1 MSASMSE
8 EEKNPV
14 VLITGSAHRIGACIA
29 RHMQQQNYRV
39 IIHYHSS
46 SAAAQKLV
54 DELNN
59 HRPGSADMLGANLSE
74 PADIEKLARNAVDCF
89 GRLDV
94 LVNNA
99 SRFFPT
105 PIGEVT
111 LTQWDDLVNTNMRAP
126 FLLAQALGDELKK
139 NHGCIINITD
149 VYGHRPLHD
158 HPVYSMTKAGLI
170 MLTKSLSADMGPEV
184 RVNAVSPGAII
195 WPDNDLSD
203 ERKREILDNT
213 SLERVGGPDDIA
225 ETVVFLATADY
236 VTGQVIAVDG
246 GRLLSI

>member
-1 MSASMSE
+1 MSE
-8 EEKNPV
+8 KENNPV

-29 RHMQQQNYRV
+29 RHMHQQNYRV

-46 SAAAQKLV
+46 SNAAQKLV
-54 DELNN
+54 DELN
-59 HRPGSADMLGANLSE
+59 GQKADSADMLKANLSE
-74 PADIEKLARNAVDCF
+74 PEAINELAVKAVQCF
-89 GRLDV
+89 GQLDV

-111 LTQWDDLVNTNMRAP
+111 LTQWDNLVNTNMRAP
-126 FLLAQALGDELKK
+126 FLLAQALHAELKR
-139 NHGCIINITD
+139 NMGCIINITD

-158 HPVYSMTKAGLI
+158 HPVYSMTKAALI
-170 MLTKSLSADMGPEV
+170 MLTKSLSNEMGPEV

-195 WPDNDLSD
+195 WPDSDISD
-203 ERKREILDNT
+203 ERKKEILDNT
-213 SLERVGGPDDIA
+213 SLERIGGPDDIA
-225 ETVVFLATADY
+225 ETVVFLAAADY

>member
-1 MSASMSE
+1 MSVKE
-8 EEKNPV
+8 NDPV

-29 RHMQQQNYRV
+29 RHLHQQAYRV

-46 SAAAQKLV
+46 AETAQKLV
-54 DELNN
+54 DELNQL
-59 HRPGSADMLGANLSE
+59 RPDSAGMQKANLSD
-74 PADIEKLARNAVDCF
+74 PAEIEQLSTRAIKCF
-89 GRLDV
+89 GQLDV

-105 PIGEVT
+105 PMGDVT
-111 LTQWDDLVNTNMRAP
+111 LTQWENLVNTNLRAP
-126 FLLAQALGDELKK
+126 FFLTQALQQELKRS
-139 NHGCIINITD
+139 HGCVINITD
-149 VYGHRPLHD
+149 VYGHRPLNN

-170 MLTKSLSADMGPEV
+170 MLTKSLSKEMGPEV

-203 ERKREILDNT
+203 VRKREILDST
-213 SLERVGGPDDIA
+213 SLQRIGGPDDIA
-225 ETVVFLATADY
+225 ETVAFLARADY

-246 GRLLSI
+246 GRLIHI

>member
-1 MSASMSE
+1 MSVEDKKS
-8 EEKNPV
+8 V

-29 RHMQQQNYRV
+29 RHMHQQGYRIV
-39 IIHYHSS
+39 IHYLSS
-46 SAAAQKLV
+46 STGAQKLV
-54 DELNN
+54 DELNAA
-59 HRPGSADMLGANLSE
+59 RPDSADMVKANLSAMDE
-74 PADIEKLARNAVDCF
+74 IDALADHAIQCF
-89 GRLDV
+89 GQLDV

-105 PIGEVT
+105 PFGDVT

-126 FLLAQALGDELKK
+126 LFLAQALYGELKR
-139 NHGCIINITD
+139 NSGCIINITD

-158 HPVYSMTKAGLI
+158 HPVYSMTKAALI
-170 MLTKSLSADMGPEV
+170 MLTKSLSNEMGPEV

-195 WPDNDLSD
+195 WPDNDLSA
-203 ERKREILDNT
+203 ERKQEILDNT

-225 ETVVFLATADY
+225 ETVAFLASADY

>member
-1 MSASMSE
+1 MSVKE
-8 EEKNPV
+8 NNPV

-29 RHMQQQNYRV
+29 RHLHQQDYRV

-46 SAAAQKLV
+46 AETAQNLI
-54 DELNN
+54 DELNQL
-59 HRPGSADMLGANLSE
+59 RADSADMLKANLSE
-74 PADIEKLARNAVDCF
+74 PEEIEQLSTRAIKCF
-89 GRLDV
+89 GQLDV

-105 PIGEVT
+105 PMGDVT
-111 LTQWDDLVNTNMRAP
+111 LTQWENLVNTNLRAP
-126 FLLAQALGDELKK
+126 FFLTQALQQELKRS
-139 NHGCIINITD
+139 HGCVINITD
-149 VYGHRPLHD
+149 VYGHRPLNN

-170 MLTKSLSADMGPEV
+170 MLTKSLSKEMGPEV

-203 ERKREILDNT
+203 VRKREILDST
-213 SLERVGGPDDIA
+213 SLQRIGGPDDIA
-225 ETVVFLATADY
+225 ETVAFLARADY

-246 GRLLSI
+246 GRLIHI